1 VLDQVADGIPAF
13 VWKDHQDQ
21 QPQNQPGYDPQ
32 T

>member
-13 VWKDHQDQ
+13 VWKDHQG
-21 QPQNQPGYDPQ
+21 QPGYDPQ